1 MQIKLTF
8 DPSAASAPA
17 GFEAAIIYAAS
28 IFDAAFTNNVTINID
43 VGWNEINGDAVTDSN
58 SPDRISASEF
68 AQAPKFTYSAIQSAL
83 IANANS
89 PVQQAADA
97 TLPAVDPSGGDTFDV
112 GRPEA
117 KALGLLPANA
127 GAVDGWI
134 GFTNFDFI
142 NQSEPAGEKES
153 WSFGTHTLPGPRQY
167 DIVAEAEHEIS
178 EVLGRVSDLGT
189 QGEWYAHAF
198 GVLDLFRYS
207 APGVRELAPGPVH
220 STGYFSIDNGNT
232 PLGNWNNHVATG
244 DLADWG
250 SGFGSGGGPGPNGN
264 DAFNNESNPG
274 VFNVLSE
281 SDLTVMNV
289 LGWNPSAPANVVID
303 GETYFVMSG
312 QTASDLIV
320 ETGGALVVGPDGISD
335 VAMLAGGD
343 GEIFSAGVANETA
356 IAAGL
361 TLTVDSGGTANGSV
375 IAGGTLDLQDGASAG
390 TAPIVFNGPGG
401 TLEIDGATAPA
412 NVISGF
418 AAGDSIDFS
427 GANIGANPVLQL
439 LPGNLLSMTEHNKTY
454 DFQFDPNDDFTG
466 QTFHAIGDGH
476 SGTLIFIDP
485 GVLSVAT
492 SGPDITAGSGDL
504 NAGHQV
510 TLTLNTNEPI
520 DVDTSQGTPTLTLN
534 DGGTATYT
542 GGSGSDALNF
552 QYTVASG
559 ENTPDLAVTAFN
571 ANGAAAGDANGH
583 AAVFTDTVGNPAGTL
598 QIDTTPPQLTGISMS
613 PDGTLTLSFNEAV
626 TVANGTPTL
635 ALNDGGSA
643 VYDPVATAALHDPTR
658 LAFDYPP
665 AGSLLSGP
673 PQLAVTS
680 VTTVNASDALTDLA
694 SNVADMTADGSL
706 VAAALHAPVVDASHD
721 FHLI

>member
-1 MQIKLTF
+1 MLRRLPGSNCSTGLAPILAPEKSMLS
-8 DPSAASAPA
+8 PAANP
-17 GFEAAIIYAAS
+17 
-28 IFDAAFTNNVTINID
+28 
-43 VGWNEINGDAVTDSN
+43 
-58 SPDRISASEF
+58 
-68 AQAPKFTYSAIQSAL
+68 L
-83 IANANS
+83 M
-89 PVQQAADA
+89 
-97 TLPAVDPSGGDTFDV
+97 TL
-112 GRPEA
+112 
-117 KALGLLPANA
+117 A
-127 GAVDGWI
+127 GAVAPSI
-134 GFTNFDFI
+134 
-142 NQSEPAGEKES
+142 SSVP
-153 WSFGTHTLPGPRQY
+153 PGPLNT
-167 DIVAEAEHEIS
+167 IGAVPAEAPSCRSSVPPAMTEPLAVPPES
-178 EVLGRVSDLGT
+178 TVS
-189 QGEWYAHAF
+189 
-198 GVLDLFRYS
+198 
-207 APGVRELAPGPVH
+207 VR
-220 STGYFSIDNGNT
+220 
-232 PLGNWNNHVATG
+232 
-244 DLADWG
+244 
-250 SGFGSGGGPGPNGN
+250 
-264 DAFNNESNPG
+264 
-274 VFNVLSE
+274 
-281 SDLTVMNV
+281 
-289 LGWNPSAPANVVID
+289 PA
-303 GETYFVMSG
+303 
-312 QTASDLIV
+312 
-320 ETGGALVVGPDGISD
+320 
-335 VAMLAGGD
+335 
-343 GEIFSAGVANETA
+343 A

-598 QIDTTPPQLTGISMS
+598 QIDTTPPQLTGIS
-613 PDGTLTLSFNEAV
+613 
-626 TVANGTPTL
+626 
-635 ALNDGGSA
+635 
-643 VYDPVATAALHDPTR
+643 
-658 LAFDYPP
+658 
-665 AGSLLSGP
+665 
-673 PQLAVTS
+673 
-680 VTTVNASDALTDLA
+680 
-694 SNVADMTADGSL
+694 
-706 VAAALHAPVVDASHD
+706 
-721 FHLI
+721 I